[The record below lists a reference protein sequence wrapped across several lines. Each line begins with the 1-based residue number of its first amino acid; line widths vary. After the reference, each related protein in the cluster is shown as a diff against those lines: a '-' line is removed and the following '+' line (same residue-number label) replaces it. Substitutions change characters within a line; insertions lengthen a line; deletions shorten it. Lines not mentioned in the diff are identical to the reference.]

1 MTKSTDKKNIEKIV
15 AGILESNSIDNLKLQ
30 IDLVSAW
37 WRYVTAREDGLTPAE
52 VRQKIAA
59 EFDSLGFSSVGQER
73 NQVRQEFQDVMR
85 LDFGSEDNEDWKILL
100 NFLVERRREGESIT
114 QYLKWCKDDP
124 YNSPKLHQIAQ
135 NPLLVKQTW
144 KAAFYKADDGQS
156 LEDLGWK

>member
-15 AGILESNSIDNLKLQ
+15 VGILESNSIDNLKLQ

-37 WRYVTAREDGLTPAE
+37 WRYVAAREDGMTPAE
-52 VRQKIAA
+52 SRERIAA
-59 EFDSLGFSSVGQER
+59 EFDSLGFSSAGQER

-85 LDFGSEDNEDWKILL
+85 LDFGSEDNAEWKILL
-100 NFLVERRREGESIT
+100 NFLVERKREGENIA

-124 YNSPKLHQIAQ
+124 YNSPKLHQIAVK
-135 NPLLVKQTW
+135 PLLVKQTW
-144 KAAFYKADDGQS
+144 RMAFYKAEEES